1 MIGCCL
7 PGKTPTEAALNQ
19 EFTVRADEP
28 QKADLI
34 YKLKTPI
41 RLRGLKGPE
50 RSTYEGLQFSSVIYG
65 IELS

>member
-28 QKADLI
+28 QKADFVDLSGPFSPRSRI
-34 YKLKTPI
+34 GVFNLYI
-41 RLRGLKGPE
+41 RTRV
-50 RSTYEGLQFSSVIYG
+50 FSFHR
-65 IELS
+65 